1 MIRRWLH
8 GHADK
13 PPYKAPAVIYLGD
26 SRGRM
31 VVQTV
36 AFVQQGEPYRQKVH

>member
-1 MIRRWLH
+1 MISRWLH

-13 PPYKAPAVIYLGD
+13 PPYKAPAVLYLGD
-26 SRGRM
+26 SRGRT

-36 AFVQQGEPYRQKVH
+36 AFAQQGERYRQKVH

>member
-1 MIRRWLH
+1 MISRWLH
-8 GHADK
+8 GYDDK
-13 PPYKAPAVIYLGD
+13 PPYKAPAVLYPGD

-36 AFVQQGEPYRQKVH
+36 AFAQQGER